1 MEKIDPAFMPEAKQN
16 GAEILIDTL
25 VKQNVEMIFGY
36 PGGAVLPLYDTLY
49 DEKISNILTRHEQ
62 GAVHAAEGYA
72 KATGK
77 PGVVLVTSGP
87 GATNVVTG
95 IADAMSDSV
104 PLVVI
109 TGQVGTPGIGKDA
122 FQEADILGITLPIT
136 KHNYQVRKVEDIP
149 RIVNEAFHV
158 ATTGRKGPVVIDLP
172 KDMTVAKTDPA
183 KDNVVFLESYQPNTQ
198 PSKLQLTRLM
208 NQLEKAKQPVVL
220 VGAGV
225 TAAEAQAEFLQFVE
239 KYQLPTVATLL
250 GLGILPSKH
259 ELFLGM
265 GGMHGTYAANMALME
280 ADLLINIGSRFDD
293 RLATSAEHFAP
304 HAKIAQ
310 VNIDPGEIGKVIAV
324 DIPIVADAKEALK
337 EMLTYEIN
345 QPKQG
350 AWLEKTLAN
359 KTAHPYHYQLSQT
372 TIKPQQVIE
381 LVGEITK
388 GQAYVATD
396 VGQHQMWTAQFY
408 PFNFPRQLITSGGL
422 GTMGYGIP
430 AGIGV
435 KIAHPEKEVV
445 VFVGDGGFQM
455 TNQEMAI
462 LVENHLSIKFVL
474 LNNRS
479 LGMVRQWQERF
490 FNERRSRSEFTHQP
504 NFCKIAEAYDLA
516 SFKITEPEN
525 LKEQLQEAFSH
536 EGPALIEVLVD
547 NREHVLPMVPAGQP
561 NDQMLGVE

>member
-25 VKQNVEMIFGY
+25 IKQNVEMIFGY

-49 DEKISNILTRHEQ
+49 DEKIPNILTRHEQ

-95 IADAMSDSV
+95 IADAMSDSL

-172 KDMTVAKTDPA
+172 KDMTVAKCDPS

-208 NQLEKAKQPVVL
+208 NQLEKAKKPVVL

-293 RLATSAEHFAP
+293 RLATSAENFAP

-310 VNIDPGEIGKVIAV
+310 VNIDPGEIGKVIPV

-337 EMLTYEIN
+337 EMLTYEMN
-345 QPKQG
+345 QPKQE

-359 KTAHPYHYQLSQT
+359 KIAHPYHYQLSQT
-372 TIKPQQVIE
+372 SIKPQQVIE

-388 GQAYVATD
+388 GQAFVATD

-430 AGIGV
+430 AGIGA
-435 KIAHPEKEVV
+435 KIAHPEKEVI

-462 LVENHLSIKFVL
+462 LVENNLSIKFVL

-525 LKEQLQEAFSH
+525 LMEQLQEAFSC